1 MCICARCLVLKLLC
15 SKLGK
20 EDLIR
25 ITLKMQDEKD
35 SALANI
41 NKKLTE
47 IRKNYN
53 KIEAN
58 LAVSKSIAEAMN

>member
-1 MCICARCLVLKLLC
+1 M

-25 ITLKMQDEKD
+25 ITLKMQDKKD
-35 SALANI
+35 STLAKI